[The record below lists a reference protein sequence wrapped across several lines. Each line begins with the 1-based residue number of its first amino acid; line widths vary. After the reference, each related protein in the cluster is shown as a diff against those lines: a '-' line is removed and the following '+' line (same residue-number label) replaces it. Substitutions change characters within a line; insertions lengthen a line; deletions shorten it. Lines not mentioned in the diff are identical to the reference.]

1 MNHVI
6 ALILLTIAAGTASAA
21 EEMSTAKP
29 ACSANVAPSGELAPW
44 TRPVPIKAGGEA
56 AKAPLLSAGKA
67 ASVTL
72 LPTPDVHYALRPEKP
87 GGSVSYGGLL
97 TLDVAQ
103 AATYRIAL
111 DTAAWIDV
119 VGKDG
124 VALRSIAH
132 GHGPDCTGIRK
143 MVDYVVPAGRYT
155 VQVSANGAPQITVLA
170 VPMK

>member
-1 MNHVI
+1 MYRSILMI
-6 ALILLTIAAGTASAA
+6 ALLAASAGAPAA
-21 EEMSTAKP
+21 EEMPPAKP
-29 ACSANVAPSGELAPW
+29 ACTGNAAPTGELAPW
-44 TRPVPIKAGGEA
+44 TNPTAVKAGDEA
-56 AKAPLLSAGKA
+56 AKAPPLAVGKA

-97 TLDVAQ
+97 ALDVAQ
-103 AATYRIAL
+103 AGTYRIAL
-111 DTAAWIDV
+111 STAAWIDV
-119 VGKDG
+119 IGKDG
-124 VALRSIAH
+124 ALRSVAH

-155 VQVSANGAPQITVLA
+155 LQISANGAAQITVLA

>member
-1 MNHVI
+1 MYRSIIMIV
-6 ALILLTIAAGTASAA
+6 LIAASAGAPAA
-21 EEMSTAKP
+21 EEMSTTKP
-29 ACSANVAPSGELAPW
+29 ACITNVAPSGELAPW
-44 TRPVPIKAGGEA
+44 VNPVPAKAGSEA
-56 AKAPLLSAGKA
+56 ANAPLLSVGKA
-67 ASVTL
+67 TSVTL

-97 TLDVAQ
+97 ALDVAQ
-103 AATYRIAL
+103 AGTYRIAL
-111 DTAAWIDV
+111 NSAAWIDI

-124 VALRSIAH
+124 ALRSVAH

-155 VQVSANGAPQITVLA
+155 LQISANGAAQITVLA